1 MDTKVENAVVMIR
14 NIGNIPADSVTFYS
28 GDKPAIACADNLRVS
43 YLGYKTDTKKAT
55 KRENMAVVCRK
66 FDADEFS
73 GVTGHKLLNDLL
85 AETQDSFLKLV
96 ADCEYSWEVVSD
108 VEKFIAAYNDNTRTS
123 SGRKVTKESLGKLFM
138 DHFAQ
143 VVVTRALTKNAQM
156 TEETVARIVEGYKA
170 MFCGFTKYDIL
181 NAFTEP
187 QFGLIRQIVAT
198 GRVTILADSE
208 DAELLAYVDAKIAK
222 IDELR
227 NAQDQ
232 LVDAI

>member
-14 NIGNIPADSVTFYS
+14 NIGKLPEESVSFYT
-28 GDKPAIACADNLRVS
+28 GDKPAIAVADSLRVS

-55 KRENMAVVCRK
+55 KRENMAVICRK

-73 GVTGHKLLNDLL
+73 GVSGHKLLNDLL
-85 AETQDSFLKLV
+85 AETQDSFIKLV
-96 ADCEYSWEVVSD
+96 ADSEMDWDAAND
-108 VEKFIAAYNDNTRTS
+108 VDKFIAAYNDNSRTS

-156 TEETVARIVEGYKA
+156 TEETVAKVVEGYKT
-170 MFCGFTKYDIL
+170 MFCNFTKYDII

-187 QFGLIRQIVAT
+187 QIGLLKQIIAV

-208 DAELLAYVDAKIAK
+208 DAELIAYVDAKIAK
-222 IDELR
+222 REELKT
-227 NAQDQ
+227 AQDQ